1 MHRFTGKHAASE
13 SSQGEN
19 CPEKATCICQ
29 SEDKL
34 PVVSYFNDVRIPDVK
49 CSKIKPPEGYTFITS
64 ALKVTSDAKYAK
76 FYDENNSPDSCNVT
90 DWYM

>member
-1 MHRFTGKHAASE
+1 MQHLSQARVKTVQRKLHAFVSRLHID
-13 SSQGEN
+13 
-19 CPEKATCICQ
+19 TT
-29 SEDKL
+29 EDEL

-49 CSKIKPPEGYTFITS
+49 CSKIKPPEGYTFIMS